1 MNEHMGKV
9 IMCGLRIFGGLG
21 FVAVMWWG
29 ARYVGWTYEDT
40 RTVLGIVTNFMP
52 ETVLLLG
59 IGGGAFVFYRM
70 DADEQNDFTFA
81 ALFKAGSAYDI
92 YRFGYFWLLIIASWT
107 IFITA
112 WRDKELVALVS
123 LILTIFVAKSAVDSV
138 AGAMGKPRGDQP

>member
-1 MNEHMGKV
+1 MAFKAILCAIRTVGA
-9 IMCGLRIFGGLG
+9 
-21 FVAVMWWG
+21 VALVGVMWWG
-29 ARYVGWTYEDT
+29 ARSVGWSYEDT
-40 RTVLGIVTNFMP
+40 RTVLGLVTNFLP
-52 ETVLLLG
+52 ETILLFG

-70 DADEQNDFTFA
+70 DADEKNDFTFA
-81 ALFKAGSAYDI
+81 AFFKAGSQYDI

-138 AGAMGKPRGDQP
+138 AGAIGKPRGDST